1 MRTRTPEQAE
11 AEYNWLSPALVAPMI
26 GVDSEDQ
33 VRTLIR
39 SGELDAIDVSRSS
52 KPRYK
57 VSPEAVKKFNRESA
71 DRVKKAG

>member
-11 AEYNWLSPALVAPMI
+11 AEYNWLSPSAVAPMI

-33 VRTLIR
+33 VRELIR
-39 SGELDAIDVSRSS
+39 SGHLEAIDVSRSS

-57 VSPEAVKKFNRESA
+57 VSPKAVEKYNRESA
-71 DRVKKAG
+71 NRVKKAG